1 MITGIIMASG
11 FSKRMGKD
19 KLLLDINGE
28 TLIER
33 VIKAVKESN
42 IEEIIMT
49 YKNYD
54 IKAIGDKY
62 NLNTVYN
69 SNAEEGQ
76 SSSIKVGI
84 KAAKP
89 NTDGYVFFVADQPFL
104 SSEVINKIINEFYK
118 NTSMIVVPLYK
129 DKKGNPVIFPFQF
142 KKELL
147 MLEGDIG
154 GRKIIMNNLNRVK
167 YIKID
172 NFSAGQDIDTWDE
185 YINLHERNKYDGI

>member
-1 MITGIIMASG
+1 MASG

-42 IEEIIMT
+42 IEEVIMT
-49 YKNYD
+49 YREDKIKN
-54 IKAIGDKY
+54 IGDKY

-69 SNAEEGQ
+69 CNAEEGQ
-76 SSSIKVGI
+76 SSSIKAGI
-84 KAAKP
+84 KAAKL
-89 NTDGYVFFVADQPFL
+89 NADGYMFFVADQPFL
-104 SSEVINKIINEFYK
+104 SSEVINKIINKFSMD
-118 NTSMIVVPLYK
+118 TSMIVVPLYK
-129 DKKGNPVIFPFQF
+129 DKKGNPVIFSSRF

-147 MLEGDIG
+147 RLEGDIG
-154 GRKIIMNNLNRVK
+154 GKKIIKSNLNRVE
-167 YIKID
+167 YINID

-185 YINLHERNKYDGI
+185 YTNLCERNGYDGV